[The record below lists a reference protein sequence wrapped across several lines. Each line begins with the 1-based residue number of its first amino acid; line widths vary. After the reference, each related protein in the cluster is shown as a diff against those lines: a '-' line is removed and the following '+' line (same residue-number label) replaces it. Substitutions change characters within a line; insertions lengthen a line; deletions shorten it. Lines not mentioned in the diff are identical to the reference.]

1 MKGETLLRTPAP
13 LLGSRLL
20 RNRDGT
26 SFVDVTGS
34 SGTGEFHKEHGVA
47 FADLDHDGDEE
58 IVFEVGGA
66 TPADAHALRLFENP
80 GHGRDWITLKLVG
93 VKTNRAAIGARITV
107 RVDGAGGRRSIH
119 RTVTAAARSGR
130 RRCSSTSASAPMP
143 ATSRS
148 RSGGPPATRGS
159 ASRRSARTSTSRSR
173 SSPRAIGP
181 CSGRR
186 CRCERRTMTLPP
198 HAHADCRLRPPV
210 LERLRRRSRTGG
222 GL

>member
-119 RTVTAAARSGR
+119 RTVT
-130 RRCSSTSASAPMP
+130 
-143 ATSRS
+143 
-148 RSGGPPATRGS
+148 SGGSFGASPLQQHIGLGADARNVEVEIWWPTSNTRQRFSQVGKNQYVEITELAES
-159 ASRRSARTSTSRSR
+159 YRT
-173 SSPRAIGP
+173 
-181 CSGRR
+181 
-186 CRCERRTMTLPP
+186 LQ
-198 HAHADCRLRPPV
+198 RPP
-210 LERLRRRSRTGG
+210 LPLRASDNDTATTRTR
-222 GL
+222 